1 MIPMKANCIPKN
13 ATRGFTLIEL
23 LLGLAIIGILA
34 GIALPAYNNYIDRS
48 RAAAFLVQLDAWREK
63 AAVETVASG
72 ADLCNWDEARFGK
85 LRERIFGTTNTNPI
99 SFSDYQL
106 EVTGRDPV
114 GPGGP
119 ANRPFVVDVV
129 ATASDGSRAL
139 NVARMI
145 RQELERA
152 GLRYVSPATDR
163 DLVSMQSFSALLGN
177 CRGQAGTPTGP
188 GTVGGLVSVVNP
200 NGPAQQVTP
209 KPSLPQPPKCGPG
222 QQLKADNSGC
232 EPKTCPQGQVL
243 DASGNCAAL
252 APQCSPLQQ
261 LSSDGKR
268 CEAKTCPSGQ
278 QLDANGSCF
287 VPPSCAASEVLSADG
302 KSCVPKTC
310 PAGQQLDAS
319 GSCFTPAKCSPLQ
332 VPSPDLRSCVAKQC
346 PGGTHLD
353 ANGSCV
359 ANAPSSHCP
368 AGQRTNPQGH
378 CVPAHGH

>member
-1 MIPMKANCIPKN
+1 MKANCIPKH
-13 ATRGFTLIEL
+13 AALGFTLIEL

-129 ATASDGSRAL
+129 ATAGDGSRAL

-152 GLRYVSPATDR
+152 GLRYISPATDR
-163 DLVSMQSFSALLGN
+163 DLVSMQSFSAFA
-177 CRGQAGTPTGP
+177 GQLPRASRHPDRSRHRWRTRFGRKSKRAGAAGHAETLFAAAAQVRP
-188 GTVGGLVSVVNP
+188 GRTAQGRQFGLR
-200 NGPAQQVTP
+200 AQN
-209 KPSLPQPPKCGPG
+209 L
-222 QQLKADNSGC
+222 
-232 EPKTCPQGQVL
+232 
-243 DASGNCAAL
+243 
-252 APQCSPLQQ
+252 
-261 LSSDGKR
+261 
-268 CEAKTCPSGQ
+268 
-278 QLDANGSCF
+278 
-287 VPPSCAASEVLSADG
+287 
-302 KSCVPKTC
+302 
-310 PAGQQLDAS
+310 PAGS
-319 GSCFTPAKCSPLQ
+319 GTRCARE
-332 VPSPDLRSCVAKQC
+332 LRGATAAVFAAAAIEQ
-346 PGGTHLD
+346 
-353 ANGSCV
+353 
-359 ANAPSSHCP
+359 
-368 AGQRTNPQGH
+368 
-378 CVPAHGH
+378 